1 MDSPAT
7 STLSIISQKTL
18 AVPQLQTG
26 KCGSAAQIW
35 RAVAIASRLRTFRH
49 ARVPDAGIC
58 DKIGSIHRRR
68 RCDENAGA
76 LIRAHTRPYAL
87 GCALGFFAPLVAFAL
102 VGIEQLLP

>member
-1 MDSPAT
+1 MACMDPTT

-35 RAVAIASRLRTFRH
+35 RAVAIASRLRTFATLAFQTPEFVTRWGRFIADGGATRTR
-49 ARVPDAGIC
+49 AR
-58 DKIGSIHRRR
+58 SY
-68 RCDENAGA
+68 
-76 LIRAHTRPYAL
+76 TL

-102 VGIEQLLP
+102 IGIEQLLA